1 MTEKMIITKPI
12 IVEGKYDKAKLSSII
27 DGVILVVDG
36 FSIYRN
42 KKKADLIRKLAQKE
56 GIIILTDSDKA
67 GFQLRNF
74 IRSVVNDGKITNI
87 YIPQIEGK
95 EKRKAAFSK
104 QGLLGVEGIS
114 TDILRELFFK
124 ANVLKDTA
132 PIVSDPITKMD
143 LYNDGYIGKADS
155 ALKRQQLIKHL
166 NLPTHVS
173 TTALLDIINR
183 LMTRESYQ
191 QFTPRLESDNT

>member
-114 TDILRELFFK
+114 TDILRELFLK

>member
-1 MTEKMIITKPI
+1 MVVTKPI

-36 FSIYRN
+36 FNIYKNR
-42 KKKADLIRKLAQKE
+42 KKANLIRKLAQKE

-74 IRSVVNDGKITNI
+74 IRSIVNDGKITNI
-87 YIPQIEGK
+87 YIPQVEGK
-95 EKRKAAFSK
+95 EKRKATYSK

-114 TDILRELFFK
+114 ADILRELFTE
-124 ANVLKDTA
+124 ANVLKDA
-132 PIVSDPITKMD
+132 QPVVLDPITKMD

-155 ALKRQQLIKHL
+155 ALKRQKLIKHL
-166 NLPTHVS
+166 NLPTHIS
-173 TTALLDIINR
+173 TNALLDIINR
-183 LMTRESYQ
+183 LMTRESYR
-191 QFTPRLESDNT
+191 QFTPQD